1 MLASARTAWAYV
13 SRNAP
18 PAGFAPAHETYRFV
32 TVWDIASNL
41 AAAYSARELGIISSP
56 DYDARMDRL
65 LRTLRTMPLYD
76 DAAPNKLYASGTATM
91 VDRAAETSRIGYG
104 WSVVDVGRLLI
115 WLRIVAKDSAHAA
128 AAHAV
133 VARYDMSRMV
143 ANGYLQ
149 GADVDATTKARETY
163 QEGRIGYE
171 QYAAEGFALWGTR
184 AERAL
189 DFSVNGEAVTVG
201 GQSVLKDRR
210 GGDLL
215 TSEPFVAMGIELG
228 WPGATWRPLSLSILA
243 AQEARY
249 RSTGTIT
256 MVSEDA
262 VPEAPAFFYY
272 YLLYRDGKSFVVAA
286 PGGATSDSFPRWVS
300 AKAAF
305 GYQALAPSDYT
316 WKAVQAVASASTA
329 NRGWTAGVIENT
341 RRSTKSYNMN
351 TAALVLESALYSMR
365 GCAIILPRCP
375 AKASTAE

>member
-1 MLASARTAWAYV
+1 MLQSARTAWAYV

-18 PAGFAPAHETYRFV
+18 DAGFAPAHETYKFV

-41 AAAYSARELGIISSP
+41 AATYSARELGIIAP
-56 DYDARMDRL
+56 PQYDARMHRL
-65 LRTLRTMPLYD
+65 LGTLRTMPLYD
-76 DAAPNKLYASGTATM
+76 GAAPNKLYASGNATM
-91 VDRAAETSRIGYG
+91 VDRAALSSRVGYG

-128 AAHAV
+128 AARAV
-133 VARYDMSRMV
+133 VARFDMNRMV

-149 GADVDATTKARETY
+149 GADIDPETLARETY

-184 AERAL
+184 AEHAL
-189 DFSVNGEAVTVG
+189 DFTANGEPVTVQ
-201 GQSVLKDRR
+201 GQSLLKDRR

-215 TSEPFVAMGIELG
+215 TSEAFIAMGMELG
-228 WPGATWRPLSLSILA
+228 WPGATWRRLSLSILA

-262 VPEAPAFFYY
+262 VPEPPAYFYY

-286 PGGATSDSFPRWVS
+286 PGGTTSDTFPRWVS

-316 WKAVQAVASASTA
+316 WKAVQAVARAATA

-341 RRSTKSYNMN
+341 QRSTKSYNMN
-351 TAALVLESALYSMR
+351 TAAMVLESALYSAR
-365 GCAIILPRCP
+365 GCAIILRQCP
-375 AKASTAE
+375 AKASTGE